1 MTWKGGITRL
11 SDKMPGMMNIARTD
25 QISGGD
31 GTIADTLMDLAIY
44 ALITRILYED
54 FKRCNI

>member
-1 MTWKGGITRL
+1 VAWKGGITRL
-11 SDKMPGMMNIARTD
+11 SYKMPGMMNIARTD